1 MLCSF
6 KNCINHQKDGCKRF
20 YSNLH
25 VVCKMLIL
33 SIFELKLN
41 FYKHYFLLRRILQ
54 PHLPVG
60 LPCYDLRLVGNREF
74 VAALDEI
81 VRQNHFRP
89 YLLPTFDGQCVQ
101 GPGTYSPPYS

>member
-25 VVCKMLIL
+25 VVCKIFIL
-33 SIFELKLN
+33 SKSNLIFTDII
-41 FYKHYFLLRRILQ
+41 FLLRRILQ